1 VPEYINGRMV
11 GISVLVMHHCPV
23 PGRHRTQSQ
32 VRTFR
37 VAVAAVTL
45 AVVATGT
52 WAGGRLLA
60 GPSCTGEI
68 RLSVAATPE
77 IAPAIRS
84 TAAAWAETATVDGK
98 CVAVDVTG
106 QESADVA
113 AAVATQQ
120 GQGQRLLGLGEAKG
134 SARVPQVWVPDSSMW
149 SLRLQAVAAGFRPAD
164 ATSIAVSPVVLA
176 VPQPVAGNF
185 GQTGTELT
193 WDALLR
199 QTQAGNKITAGV
211 VDPTRDTAG
220 LAGLLSF
227 GQAAAKLGPKA
238 QPATVATLRAL
249 AKGGSAVRDDLLSRF
264 PRSLDAAAIASS
276 LTAAVLPEQAVLQ
289 YNAASAP
296 IPLTAF
302 YVTPAPAALDY
313 PFLVMPGA
321 DPAVSRAAGALRAA
335 LASAGFRNA
344 LARQGLRGS
353 DGVGGAGFAYP
364 AGAPTPSTTV
374 RQPGGTSGGEVLS
387 AVDRSLEAWV
397 ALTHPGR
404 ILAVIDVSGSMRTK
418 VPTAG
423 NRTREQVTVE
433 AATGGLDL
441 FDDSWALGLW
451 TFSTNLDG
459 ARDYREILPV
469 APLLATRDRAVQG
482 LAAIKPKKD
491 GDTGLYDTI
500 LAAYRKMQDNWD
512 PGRLNTVVIMTD
524 GDNDDDNGVSL
535 PALLTQLGQLKD
547 PTRPVDIVAIGI
559 GPDVTQGP
567 LQQITD
573 VTGGGVFT
581 APDPADIGAIFLK
594 ALALH
599 TQAK

>member
-1 VPEYINGRMV
+1 MD
-11 GISVLVMHHCPV
+11 HCPV
-23 PGRHRTQSQ
+23 PGRHRTQRQ
-32 VRTFR
+32 VRTLK
-37 VAVAAVTL
+37 VAAAVL
-45 AVVATGT
+45 ALTVVATAS
-52 WAGGRLLA
+52 WAGVRLLSGPRCA
-60 GPSCTGEI
+60 GEV
-68 RLSVAATPE
+68 RLSVVAAPE

-84 TAAAWAETATVDGK
+84 TAADWTETATVDGK
-98 CVAVDVTG
+98 CVAVQVTG

-113 AAVATQQ
+113 AGVAAQ
-120 GQGQRLLGLGEAKG
+120 QGQRLLGLGEAKG
-134 SARVPQVWVPDSSMW
+134 SAQVPQVWVPDSSMW
-149 SLRLQAVAAGFRPAD
+149 RLRLQAAAAGFRPTD
-164 ATSIAVSPVVLA
+164 TTSIAVSPVVLA

-185 GQTGTELT
+185 GPAGAELT
-193 WDALLR
+193 WDSLLR

-220 LAGLLSF
+220 LSGLLSF

-276 LTAAVLPEQAVLQ
+276 LTAAVLPEQAVIQ
-289 YNAASAP
+289 YNAAAAP
-296 IPLTAF
+296 IPLAAR
-302 YVTPAPAALDY
+302 YVTPAPPSLDY

-321 DPAVSRAAGALRAA
+321 APAVSQAAAGLRTALG
-335 LASAGFRNA
+335 SPGFRDA
-344 LARQGLRGS
+344 LARQGLRGA
-353 DGVGGAGFAYP
+353 DGAGGAGFAYP
-364 AGAPTPSTTV
+364 AGAPTPSATA
-374 RQPGGTSGGEVLS
+374 RGSGGTSGGVDLS
-387 AVDRSLEAWV
+387 AVDRTLEAWL

-404 ILAVIDVSGSMRTK
+404 ILAVIDVSGSMLTK

-433 AATGGLDL
+433 AATRGLDL

-459 ARDYREILPV
+459 PRDHRELLPV
-469 APLLATRDRAVQG
+469 GPLVASRDRAVQQ
-482 LAAIKPKKD
+482 LAAIKPKKN

-500 LAAYRKMQDNWD
+500 LAAYQEMQDGWD

-535 PALLTQLGQLKD
+535 PALLARLGQLKD

-567 LQQITD
+567 LQQITGT
-573 VTGGGVFT
+573 TGGGVFT
-581 APDPADIGAIFLK
+581 APDPADIAAIFLK

-599 TQAK
+599 TQSK